1 MRADEKGSSLLNRT
15 SILCWT
21 NVREK
26 SFFPHPLFL
35 FFDTSPISNYIHV
48 CVIDPV
54 NHVRRTLPELLTRMA
69 EKDMQE
75 HLPRSVTGC
84 NMLYLPNIGYVLAI
98 NKWDPTPPE
107 DVTFPNLEFKFSIN
121 RVHYYK
127 SPSAKGL

>member
-1 MRADEKGSSLLNRT
+1 MKNL
-15 SILCWT
+15 
-21 NVREK
+21 
-26 SFFPHPLFL
+26 SFIFFF
-35 FFDTSPISNYIHV
+35 FFDTLPIFNSILTRLCNR
-48 CVIDPV
+48 DPV

-127 SPSAKGL
+127 TPSAKGR

>member
-1 MRADEKGSSLLNRT
+1 MRAGEKGGSWLNRT

-21 NVREK
+21 NVCEK
-26 SFFPHPLFL
+26 SFFHL
-35 FFDTSPISNYIHV
+35 FFFFFLIH
-48 CVIDPV
+48 CRFLILHLCNRDPV

-127 SPSAKGL
+127 TPSAKGR